1 MSIRAAARILLATLI
16 LLAPAALNRS
26 PFLFFDTEHY
36 LQFGR
41 SIATR
46 LPLLDRLAGAAATP
60 HQSDD
65 RPHPSL
71 SYSGGRSQTYGLFA
85 YLSVRLAGLW
95 GAAAVQAALAAWVL
109 WTIFQIAC
117 PGGRFLVFVALLAAL
132 TPLSFFV
139 DMVMPDV
146 FAGLALAITLALV
159 LGFDRISRTR
169 RVGLV
174 AMAAAAISTHTT
186 IGPLCL
192 VALLAVA
199 ATLGRGLS
207 RRWPVLLWGAA
218 PVALAGL
225 AALGFSLAT
234 QAMMGASPR
243 NPPFLMARVLADG
256 PGRLYLR
263 SACHPV
269 AQFALCRFE
278 DYRFRSQDDFLWSG
292 EPGIGVFSAVDYD
305 TRTRLQD
312 EELPFVTAAI
322 ADYPLEQVQ
331 AATGH
336 WLDQLTSFA
345 VSPDFGRARQ
355 SWDSMKFADTIP
367 EAAADYQAGL
377 AYRQR
382 FPFTAFD
389 LAQAATAIAA
399 LAWLLVRLGGKERDP
414 VWRAAIV
421 AILAALVVNAALCG
435 MLSGVS
441 HRYQARIVWLVPAVA
456 LLAAQARGRASNS
469 AAAATTRSTS
479 RSSIRQS

>member
-1 MSIRAAARILLATLI
+1 MRIRAAARILVATLI

-46 LPLLDRLAGAAATP
+46 LPLLDRLGGHLAGAAAP
-60 HQSDD
+60 HTSED

-71 SYSGGRSQTYGLFA
+71 SYSGGRSPTYGLFA

-95 GAAAVQAALAAWVL
+95 GVAVVQAALAAWVL
-109 WTIFQIAC
+109 WTIFQVAS
-117 PGGRFLVFVALLAAL
+117 PGGRYLVFVALLAAL

-146 FAGLALAITLALV
+146 FAGLALATTLTLV
-159 LGFDRISRTR
+159 LAFDRLNRRSRI
-169 RVGLV
+169 GLV
-174 AMAAAAISTHTT
+174 LVTAAAISTHTT

-199 ATLGRGLS
+199 ATLGRGRL
-207 RRWPVLLWGAA
+207 RRWPVLLWGAS

-234 QAMMGASPR
+234 QLVLGAAPR

-256 PGRLYLR
+256 PGRQYLR
-263 SACHPV
+263 HACHPV

-292 EPGIGVFSAVDYD
+292 EPGIGVFSAVDYA

-312 EELPFVTAAI
+312 EELNFVTETIAA
-322 ADYPLEQVQ
+322 YPLEQLQ
-331 AATGH
+331 AAATH
-336 WLDQLTSFA
+336 WLDQLASFA

-355 SWDSMKFADTIP
+355 SWDSMSLGDTIP
-367 EAAADYQAGL
+367 EQAANYQAGL
-377 AYRQR
+377 AYRQL
-382 FPFTAFD
+382 FPFAAFD
-389 LAQAATAIAA
+389 LAQGVTAIAA
-399 LAWLLVRLGGKERDP
+399 LAWLLVRLGGTKRGP
-414 VWRAAIV
+414 LWRAAIV
-421 AILAALVVNAALCG
+421 AILATLVVNAALCG
-435 MLSGVS
+435 MLSGVND
-441 HRYQARIVWLVPAVA
+441 RYQARIVWLLPAAA
-456 LLAAQARGRASNS
+456 LLLINAE
-469 AAAATTRSTS
+469 AAATTRSTP
-479 RSSIRQS
+479 RSSIRLS